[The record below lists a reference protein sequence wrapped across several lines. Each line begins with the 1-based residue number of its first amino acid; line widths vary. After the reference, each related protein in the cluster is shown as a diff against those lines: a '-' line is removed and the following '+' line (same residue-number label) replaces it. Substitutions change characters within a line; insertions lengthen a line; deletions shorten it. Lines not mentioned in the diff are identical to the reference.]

1 MNMSN
6 LPTRESGL
14 GIVGKVKKNAQGEV
28 LSYLIIDSHEW
39 KITEIMA
46 ASPESIVDQIATAV
60 KEARDIGFEQGRAHI
75 RKAIGA

>member
-1 MNMSN
+1 MNISN

-14 GIVGKVKKNAQGEV
+14 DIVGKVRKNAQGEF
-28 LSYLIIDSHEW
+28 LSYFITDSHEW

-46 ASPESIVDQIATAV
+46 ATPEGIANQIATAI

>member
-6 LPTRESGL
+6 LPTKESGL
-14 GIVGKVKKNAQGEV
+14 GIVGKVKKNSQGEF
-28 LSYLIIDSHEW
+28 LGYLIADTHEW
-39 KITEIMA
+39 RITEIA
-46 ASPESIVDQIATAV
+46 AATPEGIADQIATAI